1 MESLYLAL
9 RLIYILKQQGE
20 FLGNPLDFF
29 SSVR

>member
-9 RLIYILKQQGE
+9 HLIYILKLQGE